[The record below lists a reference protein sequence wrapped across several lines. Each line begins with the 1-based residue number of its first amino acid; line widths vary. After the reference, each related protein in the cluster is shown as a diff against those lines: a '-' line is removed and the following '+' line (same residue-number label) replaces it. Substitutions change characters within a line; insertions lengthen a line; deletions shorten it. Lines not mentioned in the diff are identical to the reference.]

1 MKGAV
6 VYARYSSERQTEQ
19 SIEGQL
25 RVCNEFAKKN
35 DLMILDTYIDRAVTG
50 KIDQRDAFQKML
62 ADSDKKQPWEIV
74 LVYAL
79 DRFGRNSIDFAI
91 NKQRL
96 MRNGKILISATQ
108 RTSQNIDGSQ
118 NLDGIILENVMIGIS
133 EYYSAELSQKV
144 KRGLNE
150 NRLKGNFNGGPLAF
164 GYKVIDKK
172 VLIDEDKADIV
183 RYIFQEYAAGNT
195 AIDIIDAL
203 NDKGLTYLGKPF
215 NKKTI
220 YRMLRL
226 KKYIG
231 IYEIHDQTYDNIY
244 PAIVPVSLFN
254 EVQHILEKNKLGS
267 ASRAT
272 SFLLKGKLIC
282 GLCNKP
288 INGESGTSRWGI
300 VNYYYKCS
308 TRKNNPA
315 LCYKENIRKDYLED
329 LVLNITM
336 ELINNPQNI
345 SLIADAVMNA
355 HEDRLRNQSV
365 LNILNTEKNR
375 IQKSID
381 NILNA
386 IESGIIT
393 PKTKERLMALET
405 ELEIVNVKII
415 AEECKI
421 QNQLSK
427 EKIVAFLTDAVLN
440 APSLIIDTL
449 IQKIILFD
457 DKIEIYYNYIDYPNP
472 DELIEIRRDLI
483 LSQNKKITVT
493 LSNFIYISSFAA

>member
-1 MKGAV
+1 
-6 VYARYSSERQTEQ
+6 
-19 SIEGQL
+19 
-25 RVCNEFAKKN
+25 
-35 DLMILDTYIDRAVTG
+35 
-50 KIDQRDAFQKML
+50 
-62 ADSDKKQPWEIV
+62 
-74 LVYAL
+74 
-79 DRFGRNSIDFAI
+79 
-91 NKQRL
+91 
-96 MRNGKILISATQ
+96 
-108 RTSQNIDGSQ
+108 
-118 NLDGIILENVMIGIS
+118 
-133 EYYSAELSQKV
+133 
-144 KRGLNE
+144 
-150 NRLKGNFNGGPLAF
+150 
-164 GYKVIDKK
+164 
-172 VLIDEDKADIV
+172 
-183 RYIFQEYAAGNT
+183 
-195 AIDIIDAL
+195 
-203 NDKGLTYLGKPF
+203 
-215 NKKTI
+215 
-220 YRMLRL
+220 MLRL